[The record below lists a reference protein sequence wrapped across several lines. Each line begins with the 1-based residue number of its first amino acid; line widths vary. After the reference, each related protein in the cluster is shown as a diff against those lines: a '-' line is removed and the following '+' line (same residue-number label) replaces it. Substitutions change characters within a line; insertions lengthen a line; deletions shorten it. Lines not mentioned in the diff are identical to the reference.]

1 MKWRRFLGKL
11 VENYAGGANAALT
24 LAQLVGDPPHD
35 RPEDQADLVR
45 AVLGDIKEAAK
56 KALLQVEQGAYM
68 QIKQGPA
75 DTFASFIDRLTQ
87 ALERQWDDDVARPIL
102 LQNLAYVNANE
113 ECQ

>member
-1 MKWRRFLGKL
+1 M